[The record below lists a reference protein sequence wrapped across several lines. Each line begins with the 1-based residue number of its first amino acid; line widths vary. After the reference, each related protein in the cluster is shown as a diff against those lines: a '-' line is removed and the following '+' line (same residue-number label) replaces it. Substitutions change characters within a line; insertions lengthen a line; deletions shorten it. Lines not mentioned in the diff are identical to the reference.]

1 MLTTSGINSSGV
13 AAQLLHANPNA
24 PLLQAG
30 KIEPGSRQQ
39 KLAKAAQDFEGVLLS
54 SLLQEV
60 QKSNLDPSSASLG
73 AGAETLRSLGT
84 QAVAQ
89 ALAQRGGI
97 GIARMIVQHY
107 SPAK

>member
-1 MLTTSGINSSGV
+1 MLTTSGLNHSAV
-13 AAQLLHANPNA
+13 AAQLLHSNPNA

-39 KLAKAAQDFEGVLLS
+39 KLAKAAQDFEGILLS
-54 SLLQEV
+54 SLLEEV
-60 QKSNLDPSSASLG
+60 QKGTLDPSSGSLG
-73 AGAETLRSLGT
+73 AGAQTLRSLGT

-107 SPAK
+107 SGEK